1 MDHFV
6 SNLGYSLL
14 TNSLSWLFGDQRIVK
29 VGKEAPRS
37 NPKKQGRF
45 MREQKSLSKGKCFS
59 GLVWD
64 IPTPREALQT
74 LDSPLGRG
82 ISGIT
87 LEKSPIRSLW
97 SLSKMLS
104 ISAVEGWVLTSFRLC
119 RTQDTDPS
127 MRIPFPISQSWQL
140 RVHSQALN
148 CPLRAKIRFRSVEST
163 WESSHHPNPNSALIL
178 CVTKW
183 VLSHQPWSPQ
193 KFQAGFSSSCFSL
206 ENSPPGI
213 SPSFSEWFFLQCLT
227 WTKSQ
232 TTGTSW
238 SVREKRSGVV
248 QKRFIKIK

>member
-29 VGKEAPRS
+29 EIVGKEAPRS

-45 MREQKSLSKGKCFS
+45 IREQKSLSKGKCFS

-119 RTQDTDPS
+119 RTQIHPWGS
-127 MRIPFPISQSWQL
+127 
-140 RVHSQALN
+140 HSQF
-148 CPLRAKIRFRSVEST
+148 PRAD
-163 WESSHHPNPNSALIL
+163 SSECTPRLWTAPSE
-178 CVTKW
+178 
-183 VLSHQPWSPQ
+183 Q
-193 KFQAGFSSSCFSL
+193 KSGSGVW
-206 ENSPPGI
+206 NPPGKA
-213 SPSFSEWFFLQCLT
+213 P
-227 WTKSQ
+227 
-232 TTGTSW
+232 TTQIPTLH
-238 SVREKRSGVV
+238 
-248 QKRFIKIK
+248 